1 MGERPTEPSREL
13 QTKRTEIRGGRLWR
27 LSVRGRRVSFDR
39 RAEGEPTR
47 ETSSRSAAPANGVRQ
62 NARRHGPGNAD
73 CCISRMP
80 HARQQLGADGESMAC
95 AELERLGYSI
105 VERNYRIRSG
115 EIDIV
120 ANDSGTVVFVEVKT
134 KADGSFGDPVDEVT
148 PQKQRQIVS
157 MGEYYSTYCCPPN
170 TPCRF
175 DVVTV
180 DLSMAPAKITVYQ
193 DAFRPGW

>member
-1 MGERPTEPSREL
+1 MAFGQKAR
-13 QTKRTEIRGGRLWR
+13 
-27 LSVRGRRVSFDR
+27 R
-39 RAEGEPTR
+39 RA
-47 ETSSRSAAPANGVRQ
+47 
-62 NARRHGPGNAD
+62 GNAD
-73 CCISRMP
+73 CNLSRMP

-157 MGEYYSTYCCPPN
+157 MGEHYSTYCCPPN